1 MQELNG
7 GQEGGIISPD
17 GTRKKIR
24 IMLLAGLKSF

>member
-7 GQEGGIISPD
+7 GPEGGILATD

-24 IMLLAGLKSF
+24 IMLLAGIQID